1 MQNEPFEILQYYAK
15 STVPYKCQNVAQ
27 LSGVGWTRK
36 QTYKDPLFSWFAV
49 NVANVLLLKVYGIV
63 GFSRLQ
69 DCNCTPP
76 VCRDVSA
83 PPSLKFHQLKLT
95 YETATCTFLAV
106 LGYRIC
112 LC

>member
-1 MQNEPFEILQYYAK
+1 MQNEPFKILQYYTK
-15 STVPYKCQNVAQ
+15 STVPYKPQNVAVIRGS
-27 LSGVGWTRK
+27 LEK
-36 QTYKDPLFSWFAV
+36 QTYKDTLFSWFAV
-49 NVANVLLLKVYGIV
+49 NVANVLLFKVYGIV

-95 YETATCTFLAV
+95 YETAT
-106 LGYRIC
+106 
-112 LC
+112 